1 MNKWVLGARPR
12 TLPAAIA
19 PVVVASALA
28 GPDFN
33 WFRAA
38 LALKVGVWLQIGVNY
53 ANDYSDGVKG
63 TDADRVGPI
72 RLVASGL
79 ASARSVKAAALISF
93 AIASV
98 AGTWLALL
106 TSPLLILVGI
116 ISIAAAWGYTGG
128 KNPYGYKGLGELSV
142 FLFFGVIATMGTYY
156 AQTEELTLLSFIVS
170 IPMGA
175 LSCAILSI
183 NNLRDRPKDE
193 LVGKLTVAVR
203 IGDRNA
209 RRMYV
214 ALLILAHCAAIA
226 TFIPTAL
233 LTVLALPMSLS
244 ISRQVLSG
252 ISGKELIPIL
262 GKTGKLQMVFAILF
276 AIGLG
281 IQ

>member
-1 MNKWVLGARPR
+1 MNKWILGARPR

-19 PVVVASALA
+19 PVVVATALVGA
-28 GPDFN
+28 DFN

-38 LALKVGVWLQIGVNY
+38 LALKVAVWLQIGVNF

-72 RLVASGL
+72 RLVASGM

-252 ISGKELIPIL
+252 ISGKELIPVL

>member
-1 MNKWVLGARPR
+1 MNKWILGTRPR

-19 PVVVASALA
+19 PVVVATALVGA
-28 GPDFN
+28 DFN

-38 LALKVGVWLQIGVNY
+38 LALKVAVWLQIGVNF

-226 TFIPTAL
+226 TLIPTAL
-233 LTVLALPMSLS
+233 LTLLALPMSLS

-252 ISGKELIPIL
+252 ISGKELTPVL